1 MQPRVY
7 TPAMQGKGEFDGGK
21 IHEQKPIGFSGEGSV
36 IKRVG
41 PLFYWA
47 WGISSMDAVIGLHP
61 HEGFEILTYV
71 VEGQSSHKDTM
82 GTDSAVGAGGVQ
94 IMQTGSGVS
103 HQEKLSPD
111 TEFFQIWFEPYLAEA
126 MLRKPTYRQYEHKDF
141 PQESHTT
148 DYKVKTVIGSGA
160 PIELVADAEM
170 WDVEVSG
177 GAGYEHTVPAGY
189 TLTALAIRGDGAWG
203 EAGAAKQPIPFH
215 HKDFIVGYADSDTTV
230 EITNPNEGMLRLILI
245 KVPTTVSYP
254 LQPKR

>member
-21 IHEQKPIGFSGEGSV
+21 IKEQKPIGFSGEGSV

-47 WGISSMDAVIGLHP
+47 WGTSSEEAIIGLHP
-61 HEGFEILTYV
+61 HEGFEIMTYV
-71 VEGQSSHKDTM
+71 VEGLSSHKDTM

-94 IMQTGSGVS
+94 IMQTGAGVS
-103 HQEKLSPD
+103 HQEKLSPN
-111 TEFFQIWFEPYLAEA
+111 TEFFQIWFEPYLEEA
-126 MLRKPTYRQYEHKDF
+126 MLRQPVYHQYEHADF
-141 PQESHTT
+141 PQQSHAAG
-148 DYKVKTVIGSGA
+148 YKVKTVIGSGA

-170 WDVEVSG
+170 WDVEVSEG
-177 GAGYEHTVPAGY
+177 TKYEHTVPAGY
-189 TLTALAIRGDGAWG
+189 TLTALAIRGQGVWG
-203 EAGAAKQPIPFH
+203 EAGAAKHPLPFH
-215 HKDFIVGYADSDTTV
+215 HQDFIVGYADSDTTV
-230 EITNPNEGMLRLILI
+230 EITNSNEGILRLILI

>member
-21 IHEQKPIGFSGEGSV
+21 IKEQKPIGFSGEGSV

-47 WGISSMDAVIGLHP
+47 WGISSANAIIGLHP

-71 VEGQSSHKDTM
+71 VEGTSYHKDTA

-111 TEFFQIWFEPYLAEA
+111 TEFFQIWFEPYLEEA
-126 MLRKPTYRQYEHKDF
+126 MQRQPAYHQYEHADF
-141 PQESHTT
+141 PLES
-148 DYKVKTVIGSGA
+148 YEAGYNAKTVIGSGS
-160 PIELVADAEM
+160 PIELVADAEV
-170 WDVEVSG
+170 WDVEVS
-177 GAGYEHTVPAGY
+177 AEAKYEHIVPAGY

-230 EITNPNEGMLRLILI
+230 EITNPNKGILRLILI